1 MKKFFCKKVNVL
13 MWHLVLMAAM
23 LMTAIVSSVVTKQ
36 EQDEQIK
43 QLQQE
48 NRKLE
53 HNQGSKQDQHWNDM
67 QGRMREVVE

>member
-13 MWHLVLMAAM
+13 LWHLVMMTVLFMA
-23 LMTAIVSSVVTKQ
+23 AIVSAVVTKQ

-48 NRKLE
+48 RDSAVD
-53 HNQGSKQDQHWNDM
+53 GHWVDM
-67 QGRMREVVE
+67 QEKMREAGR